1 MDMKVESVL
10 QILTEQFRP
19 SPPLSCS
26 GATSR
31 RGILQRRMGVSV
43 DVGL

>member
-1 MDMKVESVL
+1 MDMKIESVL
-10 QILTEQFRP
+10 QILTEQFRAKP
-19 SPPLSCS
+19 QLGS
-26 GATSR
+26 GASAR

>member
-1 MDMKVESVL
+1 MKVESVL
-10 QILTEQFRP
+10 QILTEQFRAK
-19 SPPLSCS
+19 PPLAAS
-26 GATSR
+26 GASASR